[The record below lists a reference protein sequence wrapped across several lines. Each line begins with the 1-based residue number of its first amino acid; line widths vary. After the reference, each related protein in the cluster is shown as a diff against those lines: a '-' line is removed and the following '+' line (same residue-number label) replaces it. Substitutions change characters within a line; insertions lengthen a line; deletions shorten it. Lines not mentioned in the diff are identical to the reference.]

1 MTNYR
6 LGYAR
11 VSRLEQNPESQIDA
25 LNKAGCHEVFVDRAS
40 GAKTARPEL
49 DRLLHQLRRG
59 DALVVVRL
67 DRLGRNMSHL
77 MATVTEL
84 GERGVDFCSLTEA
97 MDTAT
102 AGGQLLFGIMASLA
116 GFERQLI
123 RERTLAGLAAARSR
137 GRIGGRP
144 PTMTPDKL
152 AVAQQMLQSGAS
164 KTLIAETIGVS
175 RPTLYDH
182 LRRTAPLPE
191 VVV

>member
-182 LRRTAPLPE
+182 LRRTAPIPE

>member
-152 AVAQQMLQSGAS
+152 AVAQQMLHSGAS

>member
-1 MTNYR
+1 
-6 LGYAR
+6 
-11 VSRLEQNPESQIDA
+11 
-25 LNKAGCHEVFVDRAS
+25 
-40 GAKTARPEL
+40 
-49 DRLLHQLRRG
+49 
-59 DALVVVRL
+59 
-67 DRLGRNMSHL
+67 MSHL
-77 MATVTEL
+77 MATVAEL
-84 GERGVDFCSLTEA
+84 GERGIDFCSLTEA

-152 AVAQQMLQSGAS
+152 AVAQQMLQSGVS

-182 LRRTAPLPE
+182 LRRTAALSGE
-191 VVV
+191 GASSS

>member
-1 MTNYR
+1 VTNYR

-182 LRRTAPLPE
+182 LRRTAPIPE

>member
-40 GAKTARPEL
+40 GAKTTRPEL
-49 DRLLHQLRRG
+49 DRLLHQLRAG

-67 DRLGRNMSHL
+67 DRLGRNMTHL

-84 GERGVDFCSLTEA
+84 GERGIDFCSLTEE

-144 PTMTPDKL
+144 PTMTPHKL
-152 AVAQQMLQSGAS
+152 AVAQQMLQAGAS

-182 LRRTAPLPE
+182 LRRTAPLSME
-191 VVV
+191 G